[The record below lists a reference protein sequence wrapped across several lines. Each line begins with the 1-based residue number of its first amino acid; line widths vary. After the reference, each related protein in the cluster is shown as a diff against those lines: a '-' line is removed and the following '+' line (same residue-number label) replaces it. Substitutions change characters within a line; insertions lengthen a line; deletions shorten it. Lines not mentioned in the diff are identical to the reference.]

1 MNHVYAVACDDYEQM
16 REKMEELLNMTGGVG
31 RFVKN
36 DDSVVLK
43 PNLLMA
49 SKPEKA
55 VTTHPSVVAAVGSLL
70 VGLSNNIVLVD
81 SPGSGYRYNRR
92 TLERVYRVCGMEDA
106 ARDAGFEL
114 NMDVSYRPAAYT
126 QGKLT
131 KRFDVITPVLQSD
144 CIINLCKM
152 KTHVFM
158 TMTGAVKNMFG
169 VIPGYTKPAYHAKLR
184 ETRYFAG
191 MLLDL
196 CAFTSPRLSIM
207 DAVWAMEGN
216 GPNAGTPRKVGLLL
230 ASENP
235 LALDVVAS
243 ECMGIDPGKNPLLVE
258 ASHRGMK
265 PSRIEDVEVHG
276 VEIGD
281 MRVPGFRLPRSAR
294 SGTGFGAMAWIEPLF
309 RRGLNMSPRVGE
321 DKCVSCGVCARACPV
336 GAISIEDK
344 KPACIDSGMC
354 IRCYCCH
361 EMCPEHAIELGEGAL
376 YRFFKGQKVRAQ

>member
-1 MNHVYAVACDDYEQM
+1 MNHVYAIKCDDYEQVP
-16 REKMEELLNMTGGVG
+16 EKMEELLNMMGGMG
-31 RFVKN
+31 RFVKS

-70 VGLSNNIVLVD
+70 RDLSKNVVLVD
-81 SPGSGYRYNRR
+81 SPGSGYLYNRR
-92 TLERVYRVCGMEDA
+92 TLQRVYRVCGMEGA

-114 NMDVSYRPAAYT
+114 NMDVSYSPLSYP
-126 QGKLT
+126 QGKLI
-131 KRFDVITPVLQSD
+131 KRFEVLVPIQKAD

-152 KTHVFM
+152 KTHVFI

-169 VIPGYTKPAYHAKLR
+169 VIPGFSKPAYHAKLR
-184 ETRYFAG
+184 DTRYFAG

-196 CAFTSPRLSIM
+196 CAFTSPRLTIM

-216 GPNAGTPRKVGLLL
+216 GPNAGTPRRVGFLL

-243 ECMGIDPGKNPLLVE
+243 ECMGIGHAKNPLLVE

-265 PSRIEDVEVHG
+265 PSRIEDVKVHG
-276 VEIGD
+276 AEIGD
-281 MRVPGFRLPRSAR
+281 MRVPGFRVPRTTR

-309 RRGLNMSPRVGE
+309 RRGLTMSPRVVE
-321 DKCVSCGVCARACPV
+321 EKCVSCGVCMRACPV
-336 GAISIEDK
+336 TAISIEDK
-344 KPACIDSGMC
+344 QSACINRRKC

-361 EMCPEHAIELGEGAL
+361 EMCPEHAIELGKGVL
-376 YRFFKGQKVRAQ
+376 YRFLKG